1 MTHDAGRKSDG
12 KRQTRGNG
20 TRAVPA
26 DLNRTP
32 RPRTPAS
39 GGTADGSG
47 ARVGWPAGRPVAG
60 QAALGLRVQLPYFAA
75 RIAALLVMLTILLIL
90 SVNPLLAILAGLVI
104 VGVLTYPLGRLQRR
118 AAQQAA
124 GRAGV
129 GAGR

>member
-1 MTHDAGRKSDG
+1 M
-12 KRQTRGNG
+12 
-20 TRAVPA
+20 
-26 DLNRTP
+26 
-32 RPRTPAS
+32 
-39 GGTADGSG
+39 
-47 ARVGWPAGRPVAG
+47 
-60 QAALGLRVQLPYFAA
+60 RVQLPYFAA